1 MKARFPIYSKVLFWF
16 FVNLVVLAT
25 AGWLVL
31 RGELRFSIFSE
42 ATVTTRVGQVVE
54 RMVKELSLQ
63 PGPQW
68 STITNAYGAKYGV
81 DFYCFDA
88 QGRLVAGPQ
97 GLVPPIV
104 HSRMGPV
111 NRRGPGNQRPDGPPP
126 PRDGNFPPGRDAG
139 PPGDEPPP
147 PEFGREDGPPR
158 RPGGRPE
165 PVTRF
170 AVESS
175 DPHRYW
181 VGIRV
186 DTLMEGDRPGYVI
199 TRSTSPTGNGL
210 YYDVRPFVW
219 SGLAVLALSSL
230 IWFPFVRGL
239 TRSVKSMRDATERLA
254 EGDFAARVDEPR
266 RDELGE
272 LGDGINRMAVRLE
285 GYVDGQKRFMSDVAH
300 ELCAPT
306 ARLQMSVGILEQ
318 RAPES
323 ERERLADVRDEVE
336 HMSALV
342 NELLQFSKASIGNK
356 HVQLQPVDLLAMVQK
371 AVHREA
377 GSATNIELTIG
388 ENERV
393 LAEPELLQRALGN
406 LVRNAIRYAGTAG
419 PIQISA
425 EMRGGEIHITVADE
439 GPGIPSA
446 ALPKIFDPFYRID
459 EARTSESGGV
469 GLGLAIVKAC
479 VEACSGTVSASNRT
493 PKGLAVTICLKRSA
507 AETSER
513 AFADASKTNA

>member
-1 MKARFPIYSKVLFWF
+1 MKARFPLYSKVLFWF
-16 FVNLVVLAT
+16 FVNLVALAT

-42 ATVTTRVGQVVE
+42 AAVTTRVGQVVDK
-54 RMVKELSLQ
+54 MVKELPLQ

-68 STITNAYGAKYGV
+68 STIANAYATKYGV
-81 DFYCFDA
+81 EFYCFDG
-88 QGRLVAGPQ
+88 QGRLVAGPPTAI
-97 GLVPPIV
+97 PPLV
-104 HSRMGPV
+104 HSRMAPAV
-111 NRRGPGNQRPDGPPP
+111 RRGPGNQGPAGRPPRNDAFPPGPPNDDERPPREFERNDGPPP
-126 PRDGNFPPGRDAG
+126 RPGG
-139 PPGDEPPP
+139 PPG
-147 PEFGREDGPPR
+147 
-158 RPGGRPE
+158 

-175 DPHRYW
+175 DPHTYW

-186 DTLMEGDRPGYVI
+186 ETLMDGERPGYVI
-199 TRSTSPTGNGL
+199 TGSTSPTGNGL

-230 IWFPFVRGL
+230 IWFPFVRSL
-239 TRSVKSMRDATERLA
+239 TRSVKSMRDATGRLA
-254 EGDFAARVDEPR
+254 EGDFAARVDETR

-272 LGDGINRMAVRLE
+272 LGDGINRMAVRLK

-342 NELLQFSKASIGNK
+342 NELLQFSKASIGSK
-356 HVQLQPVDLLAMVQK
+356 TVQLQPVDLLAVAQK

-377 GSATNIELTIG
+377 GHSTNIGIAIDQS
-388 ENERV
+388 ERV
-393 LAEPELLQRALGN
+393 LAEPELLLRALGN
-406 LVRNAIRYAGTAG
+406 LVRNAIRYAGSAG
-419 PIQISA
+419 PIQIFA
-425 EMRGGEIHITVADE
+425 ETHGEEIHITVADE
-439 GPGIPSA
+439 GPGIPAA
-446 ALPKIFDPFYRID
+446 ALSKIFDPFYRID
-459 EARTSESGGV
+459 EARSSESGGV
-469 GLGLAIVKAC
+469 GLGLAIVKTC
-479 VEACSGTVSASNRT
+479 IEACNGTVSASNRS
-493 PKGLAVTICLKRSA
+493 PKGLAVTICLKRS
-507 AETSER
+507 TS
-513 AFADASKTNA
+513 